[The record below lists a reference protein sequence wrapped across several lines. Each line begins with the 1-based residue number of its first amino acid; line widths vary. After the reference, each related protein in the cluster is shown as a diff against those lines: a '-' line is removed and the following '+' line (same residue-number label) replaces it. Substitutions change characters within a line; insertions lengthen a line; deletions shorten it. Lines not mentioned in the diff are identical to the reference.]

1 MRSALQYQQPVGV
14 IGAGKFGTTVAKLI
28 SQKANVMLYTRNPDT
43 ADQINLTKNHKGVSL
58 PENVHVISNMDKLT
72 AECLLIFPIVPSAK
86 FRSMMKDLSL
96 YLRPE
101 HIMIHGTKG
110 LDIKQEAQGFDYE
123 NIGPEDVMTMSEV
136 IIDESSVVRVG
147 CLSGPNIAN
156 EIIMGQPTA
165 TVVASEFDEVIELGR
180 QVLDSHSFFVFGSK
194 GLKGAELAGAF
205 KNYIAVGSG
214 LLEGHGY
221 GKNIQSLLLTR
232 GLREMIHIS
241 QLLGSDV
248 KSFLGTAGI
257 GDLFATATSKDSR
270 NYSFGFRMGA
280 GQSFEEAMSSV
291 DEVAEGVRTLA
302 IANQLSKKTQATTPI
317 TQMIY
322 RVVFEG
328 LSIDRAM
335 NMIMRYPFSPD
346 IDYL

>member
-1 MRSALQYQQPVGV
+1 MDKKPVGV

-28 SQKANVMLYTRNPDT
+28 SKKSDVLLFARNPET
-43 ADQINLTKNHKGVSL
+43 IAKINQTRSHKGVDL
-58 PENVHVISNMDKLT
+58 PDNVKIISDFDQLT
-72 AECLLIFPIVPSAK
+72 TECTLILPIIPSAK
-86 FRSMMKDLSL
+86 FRSMMKDLSP

-110 LDIKQEAQGFDYE
+110 LDVKHDDLSSLDYDD
-123 NIGPEDVMTMSEV
+123 ILPEDIMTMSEV
-136 IIDESSVVRVG
+136 ITDESSVVRVG
-147 CLSGPNIAN
+147 CLSGPNIAD

-180 QVLDSHSFFVFGSK
+180 QVLDSNTFFVFGSK

-241 QLLGSDV
+241 QLFGSDA

-257 GDLFATATSKDSR
+257 GDLFATATSQNSR
-270 NYSFGFRMGA
+270 NYSFGYRMGS
-280 GQSFEEAMSSV
+280 GQTFEEATQGM
-291 DEVAEGVRTLA
+291 DEVAEGIRTLA
-302 IANQLSKKTQATTPI
+302 IANQLAQKTTATTPI

-322 RVVFEG
+322 QVVFKE
-328 LSIDRAM
+328 LSIEKAM
-335 NMIMRYPFSPD
+335 KMIMRYPFSPD
-346 IDYL
+346 IDYM

>member
-1 MRSALQYQQPVGV
+1 MDKKPVGV

-28 SQKANVMLYTRNPDT
+28 SKKSDVLLFARNPET
-43 ADQINLTKNHKGVSL
+43 IAKINQTRSHKGVDL
-58 PENVHVISNMDKLT
+58 PDNVKIISDFDQLT
-72 AECLLIFPIVPSAK
+72 TECTLILPIIPSAK
-86 FRSMMKDLSL
+86 FRSMMKDLSP

-110 LDIKQEAQGFDYE
+110 LDVKHDDLSSLDYDD
-123 NIGPEDVMTMSEV
+123 ILPEDIMTMSEV
-136 IIDESSVVRVG
+136 ITDESSVVRVG
-147 CLSGPNIAN
+147 CLSGPNIAD

-180 QVLDSHSFFVFGSK
+180 QVLDSNTFFVFGSK

-241 QLLGSDV
+241 QLFGSDA

-257 GDLFATATSKDSR
+257 GDLFATATSQNSR
-270 NYSFGFRMGA
+270 NYSFGYRMGS
-280 GQSFEEAMSSV
+280 GQTFEEATQGM
-291 DEVAEGVRTLA
+291 DEVAEGIRTLA
-302 IANQLSKKTQATTPI
+302 IANQLAQKTTATTPI

-322 RVVFEG
+322 QVVFKG
-328 LSIDRAM
+328 LSIEKAM
-335 NMIMRYPFSPD
+335 KMIMRYPFSPD
-346 IDYL
+346 IDYM

>member
-1 MRSALQYQQPVGV
+1 MDKKPVGV

-28 SQKANVMLYTRNPDT
+28 SKKSDVLLFARNPET
-43 ADQINLTKNHKGVSL
+43 IAKINQTRSHKGVDL
-58 PENVHVISNMDKLT
+58 PDNVKIISDFDQLT
-72 AECLLIFPIVPSAK
+72 SECTLILPIIPSAK
-86 FRSMMKDLSL
+86 FRSMMKDLSP

-110 LDIKQEAQGFDYE
+110 LDVKHDDLSSLDYDD
-123 NIGPEDVMTMSEV
+123 ILPEDIMTMSEV
-136 IIDESSVVRVG
+136 ITDESSVVRVG
-147 CLSGPNIAN
+147 CLSGPNIAD

-180 QVLDSHSFFVFGSK
+180 QVLDSNTFFVFGSK

-241 QLLGSDV
+241 QLFGSDA

-257 GDLFATATSKDSR
+257 GDLFATATSQNSR
-270 NYSFGFRMGA
+270 NYSFGYRMGS
-280 GQSFEEAMSSV
+280 GQTFEEATQGM
-291 DEVAEGVRTLA
+291 DEVAEGIRTLA
-302 IANQLSKKTQATTPI
+302 IANQLAQKTTATTPI

-322 RVVFEG
+322 QVVFKE
-328 LSIDRAM
+328 LSIEKAM
-335 NMIMRYPFSPD
+335 KMIMRYPFSPD
-346 IDYL
+346 IDYM

>member
-1 MRSALQYQQPVGV
+1 MENPSQYQRTVGV

-28 SQKANVMLYTRNPDT
+28 SQKAKVLLYTRQSDT
-43 ADQINLTKNHKGVSL
+43 AAHINQTRTHKGVSL
-58 PENVHVISNMDKLT
+58 PENIQVISDLDRLT
-72 AECLLIFPIVPSAK
+72 KECLLLLPIVPSAK
-86 FRSMMKDLSL
+86 FRSMMRDLSP
-96 YLRPE
+96 YLTPE

-110 LDIKQEAQGFDYE
+110 LDVNRDDQGLDYD

-147 CLSGPNIAN
+147 CLSGPNIAD

-214 LLEGHGY
+214 LLAGHGY

-257 GDLFATATSKDSR
+257 GDLFATATSQDSR
-270 NYSFGFRMGA
+270 NYSFGYRMGS
-280 GQSFEEAMSSV
+280 GQTFAEAMQGV

-302 IANQLSKKTQATTPI
+302 IANQLSQKTEATTPI

-322 RVVFEG
+322 RVVFKG
-328 LSIDRAM
+328 LSIEKAM